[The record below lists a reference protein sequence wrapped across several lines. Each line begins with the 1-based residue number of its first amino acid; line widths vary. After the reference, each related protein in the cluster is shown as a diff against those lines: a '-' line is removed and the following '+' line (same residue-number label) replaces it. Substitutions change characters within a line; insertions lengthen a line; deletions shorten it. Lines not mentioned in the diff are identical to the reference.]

1 MESKE
6 NIKDQVVIRLLG
18 DFEVHQR
25 VSDNAYNATSL
36 LKQWNKVNR
45 SSIRMEEFYN
55 DERDF
60 LNDMSFD
67 VGNNAVDDVYLP
79 YHIFVVFAKWLSPY
93 YFLYV

>member
-1 MESKE
+1 MLFQG
-6 NIKDQVVIRLLG
+6 I
-18 DFEVHQR
+18 
-25 VSDNAYNATSL
+25 
-36 LKQWNKVNR
+36 VNQAK
-45 SSIRMEEFYN
+45 SCITNMHN

-60 LNDMSFD
+60 LNDMFFD